1 MSVNT
6 KTIIIYY
13 IVSLVIAAVACTS
26 CAPSGSFP
34 PKGTVRCTTHY
45 FSITVPTGWE
55 FRSSD
60 DGLILTTADKS
71 LSVVVVPTLLA
82 EAETAEQV
90 LETIAQQMRQ
100 GNPNRRVLSIQRGE
114 FHLRGRSAPAVFAQV
129 EARQQ
134 GRWIG
139 MEEVSLIAEKQEGWV
154 VGATVIARG
163 TISHHQA
170 QVARVLDTLEVN
182 SSAKVK

>member
-1 MSVNT
+1 MMGNT
-6 KTIIIYY
+6 KTVISYY
-13 IVSLVIAAVACTS
+13 IVSFVIAVACAS
-26 CAPSGSFP
+26 CTPSGAFP
-34 PKGTVRCTTHY
+34 SKGTVRCTTHY

-55 FRSSD
+55 FRFSD
-60 DGLILTTADKS
+60 DSLILTTADKS
-71 LSVVVVPTLLA
+71 LSVVLVPTLLA

-100 GNPNRRVLSIQRGE
+100 GNQNRRVLSIRRGE
-114 FHLRGRSAPAVFAQV
+114 FHLRGCSAPAVFAQV

-139 MEEVSLIAEKQEGWV
+139 MEEMSLIAEKQEGWV
-154 VGATVIARG
+154 VGVTVIARG